1 MGDVAP
7 SFLAPVVMNE
17 FLIYLAALS
26 AAYLLPGPDMALL
39 LAMTASRGRAAG
51 LGVACGLALS
61 RSLHVLASGLG
72 LATVLAAHP
81 PLLTGLRWLGGA
93 YLLWLAGQLLRPSV
107 AVGQTIV
114 SAPIFGRQAF
124 RQGLLTNL
132 LNPKAFLFCAFFL
145 PQFVHPQAGNLAGQ
159 YAVLG
164 VVLVAVGLFYD
175 LLYVVLLD
183 WLGRSQIFRPGGGRY
198 WRIATTML
206 FTMLGLRVILA

>member
-1 MGDVAP
+1 
-7 SFLAPVVMNE
+7 MNE
-17 FLIYLAALS
+17 FLLYLAALS

-39 LAMTASRGRAAG
+39 LALTANQGRAAG
-51 LGVACGLALS
+51 FGVACGLALS

-81 PLLTGLRWLGGA
+81 ALFSGLRWLGGA
-93 YLLWLAGQLLRPSV
+93 YLFWLAGQLLRPSV
-107 AVGQTIV
+107 GAGVTPV
-114 SAPIFGRQAF
+114 FGRQAF

-132 LNPKAFLFCAFFL
+132 LNPKAFLFCALFL

-164 VVLVAVGLFYD
+164 GILVAVGLFYD

-183 WLGRSQIFRPGGGRY
+183 WLRRSQLCRPGGGRY
-198 WRIATTML
+198 WRVATAML
-206 FTMLGLRVILA
+206 FAALGLRVILA